1 MPYPAAPTGQPPR
14 ITGNPVGITGS
25 RVRVQE
31 KSTFAFPGLLAIPL
45 IAAVALGL
53 AMLLSQVLPIGPT
66 SGLDFPLNLG
76 IFGMGAAALGFL
88 VLSTGLVLIS
98 PGEAKVLEFLGSY
111 IGTIKK
117 PGLWFVTPFTTK
129 RRISVKV
136 HNFETNELK
145 VNDADGNPINIAA
158 IVVWQVADTAK
169 AIYAVE
175 GHEYFIRV
183 QAEAALRHIAMS
195 HPYDNDAVEVTLR
208 GDTEVIASE
217 MAAEVAARIGLAG
230 LEVIET
236 RISSLAYASEI
247 AQAML
252 QRQQASAI
260 IAAREKIVEGA
271 VSMVEDALGKLESS
285 EIVSLTP
292 EHRATMVSNLLV
304 VLCGDSRAT
313 PVVNT
318 GLMQH

>member
-1 MPYPAAPTGQPPR
+1 MPPAR
-14 ITGNPVGITGS
+14 PVGVSRS
-25 RVRVQE
+25 RVNVQE
-31 KSTFAFPGLLAIPL
+31 KQAFMIPGLLAIVLVPALLIL
-45 IAAVALGL
+45 IAILLTAFTALGE
-53 AMLLSQVLPIGPT
+53 AISN
-66 SGLDFPLNLG
+66 SDFPFAESG
-76 IFGMGAAALGFL
+76 VFGVLALP
-88 VLSTGLVLIS
+88 LSLLILASGMVLIS
-98 PGEAKVLEFLGSY
+98 PGEARVIEFLGSY
-111 IGTIKK
+111 IGTVKR
-117 PGLWFVTPFTTK
+117 PGLWFVIPFTAK
-129 RRISVKV
+129 RRISTKV

-208 GDTEVIASE
+208 GDTEIIAGE

-236 RISSLAYASEI
+236 RISSLAYAAEI

-271 VSMVEDALGKLESS
+271 VSMVEDALGKLEQS
-285 EIVSLTP
+285 EIVTLTP

-318 GLMQH
+318 SLMH